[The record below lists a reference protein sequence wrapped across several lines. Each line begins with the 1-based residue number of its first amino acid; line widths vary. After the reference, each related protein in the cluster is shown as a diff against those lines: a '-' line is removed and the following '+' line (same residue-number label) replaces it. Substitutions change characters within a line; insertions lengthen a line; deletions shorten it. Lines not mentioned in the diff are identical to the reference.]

1 MLWRSGPGMSSRVV
15 FSISEIRAYSSVT
28 NLLEGAALIE
38 APTPKH
44 SDFSA
49 NNLIENQ
56 DTRSARQDI
65 NAITDWDG
73 VTGGSRDVTRSTQ
86 SSCFV
91 TTDTE
96 LAADSDQF
104 VLTFDLMD

>member
-1 MLWRSGPGMSSRVV
+1 MLWRTGPGMLDNN
-15 FSISEIRAYSSVT
+15 FGINEIRSYSSVT

-38 APTPKH
+38 APTPKS

-56 DTRSARQDI
+56 GTRSITQNI

-73 VTGGSRDVTRSTQ
+73 VSGGSRVVTRST
-86 SSCFV
+86 
-91 TTDTE
+91 
-96 LAADSDQF
+96 
-104 VLTFDLMD
+104 